1 MLDILIKNGVI
12 LDGTGKTPVSVDVPD
27 FEITLSGYSTE
38 VMTKDVWMTATTCE
52 SMQHVYTWT
61 DANDNVWTGIP
72 VWLLVGRVDDDN
84 AHGADAFNRELAAS
98 GYQVSFVASD
108 GYHKELDS
116 TLIAENNQ
124 ILVAY
129 LLNGE
134 ALPADG
140 DKPMAPLRVVG
151 EGLSTGQMVS
161 MLASIELIF
170 P

>member
-1 MLDILIKNGVI
+1 M
-12 LDGTGKTPVSVDVPD
+12 
-27 FEITLSGYSTE
+27 TE

-52 SMQHVYTWT
+52 TLQHVYTWT
-61 DANDNVWTGIP
+61 DGDGDAWTGIP

-84 AHGADAFNRELAAS
+84 AHGDEAFNRELAAT

-116 TLIAENNQ
+116 TLIAENNE
-124 ILVAY
+124 IIVAY

-134 ALPADG
+134 ALPE
-140 DKPMAPLRVVG
+140 DKAPLRVVG
-151 EGLSTGQMVS
+151 EVPSSGHMVS
-161 MLASIELIF
+161 MLESIELIF